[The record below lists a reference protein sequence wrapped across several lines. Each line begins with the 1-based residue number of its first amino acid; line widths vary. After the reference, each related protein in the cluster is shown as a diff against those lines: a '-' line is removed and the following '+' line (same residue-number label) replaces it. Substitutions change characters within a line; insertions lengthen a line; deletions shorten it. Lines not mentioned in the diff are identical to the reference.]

1 MNQELDTVARRL
13 QEILREKSYTIAC
26 AESLTA
32 GLVCATLCDIA
43 GASDVVAG
51 GVTTYQTSTKS
62 EVLGVSRSRLQ
73 ETGAVDPV
81 VAEAMAQG
89 AAKLFSADVAL
100 ATTGVA
106 GPGSQDGHS
115 AGTVFISVA
124 TPAGGATTELSL
136 SGDRNQIR
144 LQTVA
149 AVLQLAIEA
158 LS

>member
-1 MNQELDTVARRL
+1 MNQELYALARRL
-13 QEILREKSYTIAC
+13 QEILRENRYSIAC

-32 GLVCATLCDIA
+32 GLVCATLCDIV
-43 GASDVVAG
+43 GASEVVAG
-51 GVTTYQTSTKS
+51 GVTTYQTRTKS

-81 VAEAMAQG
+81 VAEEMAQG

-115 AGTVFISVA
+115 AGTVFISVT
-124 TPAGGATTELSL
+124 TPAGGATRELSL

-149 AVLQLAIEA
+149 AVFELAIGA

>member
-1 MNQELDTVARRL
+1 MNQELDVLARRL
-13 QEILREKSYTIAC
+13 QEILREKNYTIAC

-43 GASDVVAG
+43 GASEVVAG
-51 GVTTYQTSTKS
+51 GVTSYQTRTKS

-73 ETGAVDPV
+73 DTGAVDPV
-81 VAEAMAQG
+81 VAEQMAQG
-89 AAKLFSADVAL
+89 VAKLFSTDVAL

-115 AGTVFISVA
+115 AGTVFVA
-124 TPAGGATTELSL
+124 VTTPAGGATTELSL

-149 AVLQLAIEA
+149 AVLELAIGA

>member
-1 MNQELDTVARRL
+1 MNQELDTLARRL

-43 GASDVVAG
+43 ELRRGCRGSHHLPDQ
-51 GVTTYQTSTKS
+51 YEKRS
-62 EVLGVSRSRLQ
+62 LGVSRPPTRNWSRRSSGGRSNG
-73 ETGAVDPV
+73 T
-81 VAEAMAQG
+81 G

-115 AGTVFISVA
+115 AGKVFISVA

>member
-1 MNQELDTVARRL
+1 MNQELDTLARRL

-32 GLVCATLCDIA
+32 GLVC
-43 GASDVVAG
+43 DVVAG